1 MTARNGDRQGF
12 TLLEVLIS
20 TAILSLGLSTI
31 FGSSIL
37 AARGTAHARMVTSAA
52 LLAQCRMTEVEAY
65 LRMNGLPEQD
75 NQRIDDPPEMT
86 GERCCE
92 EPFTCAVRLDKI
104 EMPQPADVSSGVG
117 DRLLSAA
124 SGAASGTTYGSV
136 AGGGVPGGGDA
147 GAPSAIGQL
156 AGAFGAL
163 GGSGITDPSALT
175 GAMGGAMGGSGGAL
189 SGAGAPNL
197 QGMAAQLLSGLYPT
211 LKPLLEGAIRKAT
224 VTVSWHEGS
233 RLFTFDVVQYIT
245 NPGQTF
251 QSGDVINAIERS
263 LGGGA
268 PGAGSQP
275 GPAPSSNPNGTS
287 R

>member
-1 MTARNGDRQGF
+1 MKAQRSARRGF
-12 TLLEVLIS
+12 TLMEVMIS

-37 AARGTAHARMVTSAA
+37 AARGTAHARMVTQAG

-65 LRMNGLPEQD
+65 LRMNGLPESD

-92 EPFTCAVRLDKI
+92 APFTCDVRIDKI
-104 EMPQPADVSSGVG
+104 ELPQPVEVSGGGVG

-124 SGAASGTTYGSV
+124 SGAAAGTSYNSV
-136 AGGGVPGGGDA
+136 GGAGGGDA

-163 GGSGITDPSALT
+163 GGGGGTGLPGAL
-175 GAMGGAMGGSGGAL
+175 GSAMGGGGGSM
-189 SGAGAPNL
+189 SGSGAPNL
-197 QGMAAQLLSGLYPT
+197 QGMAAQLLTGLYPT

-224 VTVSWHEGS
+224 VTVRWNEGS
-233 RLFTFDVVQYIT
+233 RAFSFDVVQYIT
-245 NPGQTF
+245 NPGQTM
-251 QSGDVINAIERS
+251 QSGDMINAIERQM
-263 LGGGA
+263 GGGA
-268 PGAGSQP
+268 TGTPNAGVPPGGQT
-275 GPAPSSNPNGTS
+275 PATGVT